1 MSFDEKTVWLIQE
14 KTQFNTDNIEK
25 VLRLLEILNEI
36 FAHPVLNKF
45 YALKGNTTMKCNEI
59 NIRDPFVVVKDGKYY
74 MYGTRGA
81 NFGQWTAGFD
91 IDLNYQG
98 LDRSEML
105 ENKKEHEKIFQ
116 KLFQVKGYTVKRMPE
131 EHAGGKWRLNYKN
144 IMGQDQNLEVDL
156 AYMLRVPLMPVEI
169 RSSNDFCGF
178 KAQNIRVLNIH
189 ELAAG
194 KFCALLSRCKPR
206 DLFDAHL
213 LLHNISW
220 NKQKLRECFTTY
232 AAFNKDDFSQIDA
245 LGDMKFDLSQFKA
258 QLITTL
264 PAGSI
269 TLSPEEYLNKLITE
283 CRGKLDIILPFSD
296 SENKFL
302 QEVNFTGNIY
312 PEMVSEDEAM
322 QMNIRNHPMLAW
334 KCLNVKN
341 YRSKQK

>member
-25 VLRLLEILNEI
+25 VLRLLEILNKI

-45 YALKGNTTMKCNEI
+45 YALKGGTALNLFYF
-59 NIRDPFVVVKDGKYY
+59 NIPRLSV
-74 MYGTRGA
+74 
-81 NFGQWTAGFD
+81 D

-116 KLFQVKGYTVKRMPE
+116 KLFQEKGYTVKRMPE

-156 AYMLRVPLMPVEI
+156 AYMLRVPLMPTEI

-232 AAFNKDDFSQIDA
+232 AAFNKDDFSQIEA
-245 LGDMKFDLSQFKA
+245 LGDVKFDLSQFKA
-258 QLITTL
+258 QLIATL

-269 TLSPEEYLNKLITE
+269 TLSPEEYLNKLISE
-283 CRGKLDIILPFSD
+283 CREKLDIILPFSD
-296 SENKFL
+296 SEKNFL
-302 QEVNFTGNIY
+302 KEVNFTGNIY
-312 PEMVSEDEAM
+312 PEMVSEDESM
-322 QMNIRNHPMLAW
+322 QMNIRNQPMLAW

>member
-1 MSFDEKTVWLIQE
+1 MSFDEKTVWMIQE

-45 YALKGNTTMKCNEI
+45 YALKGGTALNLFYF
-59 NIRDPFVVVKDGKYY
+59 NIPRLSV
-74 MYGTRGA
+74 
-81 NFGQWTAGFD
+81 D

-116 KLFQVKGYTVKRMPE
+116 KLFQEKGYTVKRMPE

-156 AYMLRVPLMPVEI
+156 AYMLRVPLMPTEI
-169 RSSNDFCGF
+169 RFSNDFCGF

-283 CRGKLDIILPFSD
+283 CREKLDIILPFSD
-296 SENKFL
+296 SEKNFL
-302 QEVNFTGNIY
+302 KEVNFTGNIY

-322 QMNIRNHPMLAW
+322 QMNIRNQPMLAW

-341 YRSKQK
+341 YRSNQK

>member
-45 YALKGNTTMKCNEI
+45 YALKGGTALNLFYF
-59 NIRDPFVVVKDGKYY
+59 NIPRLSV
-74 MYGTRGA
+74 
-81 NFGQWTAGFD
+81 D

-322 QMNIRNHPMLAW
+322 QINIRNHPMLAW

>member
-1 MSFDEKTVWLIQE
+1 MSFDEKTVWTIQE

-25 VLRLLEILNEI
+25 VLRLLEILNKI

-45 YALKGNTTMKCNEI
+45 YALKGGTALNLFYF
-59 NIRDPFVVVKDGKYY
+59 NIPRLSV
-74 MYGTRGA
+74 
-81 NFGQWTAGFD
+81 D

-116 KLFQVKGYTVKRMPE
+116 KLFQEKGYTVKRMPE

-156 AYMLRVPLMPVEI
+156 AYMLRVPLMPTEI

-232 AAFNKDDFSQIDA
+232 AAFNKDDFSQIEA

-258 QLITTL
+258 QLIATL

-269 TLSPEEYLNKLITE
+269 TLSPEEYLNKLISE
-283 CRGKLDIILPFSD
+283 CREKLDIILPFSD
-296 SENKFL
+296 SEKNFL
-302 QEVNFTGNIY
+302 KEVNFTGNIY
-312 PEMVSEDEAM
+312 PEMVSEDESM
-322 QMNIRNHPMLAW
+322 QMNIRNQPMLAW

>member
-45 YALKGNTTMKCNEI
+45 YALKGGTALNLFYF
-59 NIRDPFVVVKDGKYY
+59 NIPRLSV
-74 MYGTRGA
+74 
-81 NFGQWTAGFD
+81 D

-116 KLFQVKGYTVKRMPE
+116 KLFQEKGYTVKRMPE

-156 AYMLRVPLMPVEI
+156 AYMLRVPLMTTEI

-232 AAFNKDDFSQIDA
+232 AAFNKDDFSQIEA
-245 LGDMKFDLSQFKA
+245 LGDVKFDLSQFKA
-258 QLITTL
+258 QLIATL

-269 TLSPEEYLNKLITE
+269 TLSPEEYLNKLISE
-283 CRGKLDIILPFSD
+283 CREKLDIILPFSD
-296 SENKFL
+296 SEKNFL
-302 QEVNFTGNIY
+302 KEVNFTGNIY
-312 PEMVSEDEAM
+312 PEMVSEDESM
-322 QMNIRNHPMLAW
+322 QMNIRNQPMLAW

>member
-1 MSFDEKTVWLIQE
+1 MSFDEKTVWMIQE

-45 YALKGNTTMKCNEI
+45 YALKGGTALNLFYF
-59 NIRDPFVVVKDGKYY
+59 NIPRLSV
-74 MYGTRGA
+74 
-81 NFGQWTAGFD
+81 D

-116 KLFQVKGYTVKRMPE
+116 KLFQEKGYTVKRMPE

-156 AYMLRVPLMPVEI
+156 AYMLRVPLMPTEI

-283 CRGKLDIILPFSD
+283 CRRKLDIVLPFSD

>member
-1 MSFDEKTVWLIQE
+1 
-14 KTQFNTDNIEK
+14 
-25 VLRLLEILNEI
+25 
-36 FAHPVLNKF
+36 
-45 YALKGNTTMKCNEI
+45 
-59 NIRDPFVVVKDGKYY
+59 
-74 MYGTRGA
+74 
-81 NFGQWTAGFD
+81 
-91 IDLNYQG
+91 
-98 LDRSEML
+98 
-105 ENKKEHEKIFQ
+105 
-116 KLFQVKGYTVKRMPE
+116 
-131 EHAGGKWRLNYKN
+131 
-144 IMGQDQNLEVDL
+144 MGQDQNLEVDL

-220 NKQKLRECFTTY
+220 NRQKLRECFTTY

-283 CRGKLDIILPFSD
+283 CRGKLDIILPFSN

>member
-1 MSFDEKTVWLIQE
+1 MSFDEKTVWMIQE

-45 YALKGNTTMKCNEI
+45 YALKGGTALNLFYF
-59 NIRDPFVVVKDGKYY
+59 NIPRLSV
-74 MYGTRGA
+74 
-81 NFGQWTAGFD
+81 D

-116 KLFQVKGYTVKRMPE
+116 KLFQEKGYTVKRMPE

-156 AYMLRVPLMPVEI
+156 AYMLRVPLMPTEI

-232 AAFNKDDFSQIDA
+232 AAFNKDDFSQIEA

-258 QLITTL
+258 QLIATL

-269 TLSPEEYLNKLITE
+269 TLSPEEYLNKLISE
-283 CRGKLDIILPFSD
+283 CREKLDIILPFSD
-296 SENKFL
+296 SEKNFL
-302 QEVNFTGNIY
+302 KEVNFTGNIY
-312 PEMVSEDEAM
+312 PEMVSEDESM
-322 QMNIRNHPMLAW
+322 QMNIRNQPMLAW

>member
-36 FAHPVLNKF
+36 FAHPVLSNF
-45 YALKGNTTMKCNEI
+45 YALKGGTALNLFYF
-59 NIRDPFVVVKDGKYY
+59 NIPRLSV
-74 MYGTRGA
+74 
-81 NFGQWTAGFD
+81 D

-116 KLFQVKGYTVKRMPE
+116 KLFQEKGYTVKRMPE

-156 AYMLRVPLMPVEI
+156 AYMLRVPLMPTEI
-169 RSSNDFCGF
+169 RSSNDFCSF

-232 AAFNKDDFSQIDA
+232 AAFNKDDFSQIEA
-245 LGDMKFDLSQFKA
+245 LGDVKFDLSQFKA
-258 QLITTL
+258 QLIATL

-269 TLSPEEYLNKLITE
+269 TLSPEEYLNKLISE
-283 CRGKLDIILPFSD
+283 CREKLDIILPFSD
-296 SENKFL
+296 SEKNFL
-302 QEVNFTGNIY
+302 KEVNFTGNIY
-312 PEMVSEDEAM
+312 PEMVSEDESM
-322 QMNIRNHPMLAW
+322 QMNIRNQPMLAW

>member
-45 YALKGNTTMKCNEI
+45 YALKGGTALNLFYF
-59 NIRDPFVVVKDGKYY
+59 NIPRLSV
-74 MYGTRGA
+74 
-81 NFGQWTAGFD
+81 D

-116 KLFQVKGYTVKRMPE
+116 KLFQEKGYTVKRMPE

-156 AYMLRVPLMPVEI
+156 AYMLRVPLMPTEI

-232 AAFNKDDFSQIDA
+232 AAFNKDDFSQIEA

-258 QLITTL
+258 QLIATL

-269 TLSPEEYLNKLITE
+269 TLSPEEYLNKLISE
-283 CRGKLDIILPFSD
+283 CREKLDIILPFSD
-296 SENKFL
+296 SEKNFL
-302 QEVNFTGNIY
+302 KEVNFTGNIY
-312 PEMVSEDEAM
+312 PEMVSEDESM
-322 QMNIRNHPMLAW
+322 QMNIRNQPMLAW
-334 KCLNVKN
+334 KCLHVKN

>member
-25 VLRLLEILNEI
+25 VLRLLEILNKI

-45 YALKGNTTMKCNEI
+45 YALKGGTALNLFYF
-59 NIRDPFVVVKDGKYY
+59 NIPRLSV
-74 MYGTRGA
+74 
-81 NFGQWTAGFD
+81 D

-116 KLFQVKGYTVKRMPE
+116 KLFQEKGYTVKRMPE

-156 AYMLRVPLMPVEI
+156 AYMLRVPLIPAEI
-169 RSSNDFCGF
+169 RVSNDFCGF
-178 KAQNIRVLNIH
+178 QAQNIRVLNIH

-220 NKQKLRECFTTY
+220 DKQKLRECFTTY
-232 AAFNKDDFSQIDA
+232 AAFNKDDFSQINA

-258 QLITTL
+258 QLIATL

-269 TLSPEEYLNKLITE
+269 VLSPEEYLNKLITE
-283 CRGKLDIILPFSD
+283 CREKLDIILPFSD
-296 SENKFL
+296 SEKKFL
-302 QEVNFTGNIY
+302 EEVNFTGNIY
-312 PEMVSEDEAM
+312 PEMVSEDETM
-322 QMNIRNHPMLAW
+322 QINIRNHPMLAW

>member
-1 MSFDEKTVWLIQE
+1 MSFDEKTVWTIQE

-45 YALKGNTTMKCNEI
+45 YALKGGTALNLFYF
-59 NIRDPFVVVKDGKYY
+59 NIPRLSV
-74 MYGTRGA
+74 
-81 NFGQWTAGFD
+81 D

-116 KLFQVKGYTVKRMPE
+116 KLFQEKGYTVKRMPE

-156 AYMLRVPLMPVEI
+156 AYMLRVPLMPTEI

-232 AAFNKDDFSQIDA
+232 AAFNKDDFSQIEA
-245 LGDMKFDLSQFKA
+245 LGDVKFDLSQFKA
-258 QLITTL
+258 QLIATL

-269 TLSPEEYLNKLITE
+269 TLSPEEYLNKLISE
-283 CRGKLDIILPFSD
+283 CREKLDIILPFSD
-296 SENKFL
+296 SEKNFL
-302 QEVNFTGNIY
+302 KEVNFTGNIY
-312 PEMVSEDEAM
+312 PEMVSEDESM
-322 QMNIRNHPMLAW
+322 QMNIRNQPMLAW

>member
-25 VLRLLEILNEI
+25 VLRLLEILNKI

-45 YALKGNTTMKCNEI
+45 YALKGGTALNLFYF
-59 NIRDPFVVVKDGKYY
+59 NIPRLSV
-74 MYGTRGA
+74 
-81 NFGQWTAGFD
+81 D

-116 KLFQVKGYTVKRMPE
+116 KLFQEKGYTVKRMPE

-156 AYMLRVPLMPVEI
+156 AYMLRVPLMPTEI

-232 AAFNKDDFSQIDA
+232 AAFNKDDFSQIEA

-258 QLITTL
+258 QLIATL

-269 TLSPEEYLNKLITE
+269 TLSPEEYLNKLISE
-283 CRGKLDIILPFSD
+283 CREKLDIILPFSD
-296 SENKFL
+296 SEKNFL
-302 QEVNFTGNIY
+302 KEVNFTGNIY
-312 PEMVSEDEAM
+312 PEMVSEDESM
-322 QMNIRNHPMLAW
+322 QMNIRNQPMLAW

>member
-45 YALKGNTTMKCNEI
+45 YALKGGTALNLFYF
-59 NIRDPFVVVKDGKYY
+59 NIPRLSV
-74 MYGTRGA
+74 
-81 NFGQWTAGFD
+81 D

-232 AAFNKDDFSQIDA
+232 AAFNKDDFSQIEA
-245 LGDMKFDLSQFKA
+245 LGDVKFDLSQFKA
-258 QLITTL
+258 QLIATL

-269 TLSPEEYLNKLITE
+269 TLSPEEYLNKLISE
-283 CRGKLDIILPFSD
+283 CREKLDIILPFSD
-296 SENKFL
+296 SEKNFL
-302 QEVNFTGNIY
+302 KEVNFTGNIY
-312 PEMVSEDEAM
+312 PEMVSEDESM
-322 QMNIRNHPMLAW
+322 QMNIRNQPMLAW

>member
-45 YALKGNTTMKCNEI
+45 YALKGGTALNLFYF
-59 NIRDPFVVVKDGKYY
+59 NIPRLSV
-74 MYGTRGA
+74 
-81 NFGQWTAGFD
+81 D

-116 KLFQVKGYTVKRMPE
+116 KLFQEKGYTVKRMPE

-322 QMNIRNHPMLAW
+322 QMNIRNQPMLAW

>member
-45 YALKGNTTMKCNEI
+45 YALKGGTALNLFYF
-59 NIRDPFVVVKDGKYY
+59 NIPRLSV
-74 MYGTRGA
+74 
-81 NFGQWTAGFD
+81 D

-116 KLFQVKGYTVKRMPE
+116 KLFQEKGYTVKRMPE

-220 NKQKLRECFTTY
+220 NRQKLRECFTTY

-283 CRGKLDIILPFSD
+283 CRGKLDIILPFSN

>member
-1 MSFDEKTVWLIQE
+1 MSFDEKTVWMIQE

-45 YALKGNTTMKCNEI
+45 YALKGGTALNLFYF
-59 NIRDPFVVVKDGKYY
+59 NIPRLSV
-74 MYGTRGA
+74 
-81 NFGQWTAGFD
+81 D

-156 AYMLRVPLMPVEI
+156 AYMLRVPLMPTEI

-232 AAFNKDDFSQIDA
+232 AAFNKDDFSQIEA

-258 QLITTL
+258 QLIATL

-269 TLSPEEYLNKLITE
+269 TLSPEEYLNKLISE
-283 CRGKLDIILPFSD
+283 CREKLDIILPFSD
-296 SENKFL
+296 SEKNFL
-302 QEVNFTGNIY
+302 KEVNFTGNIY
-312 PEMVSEDEAM
+312 PEMVSEDESM
-322 QMNIRNHPMLAW
+322 QMNIRNQPMLAW

>member
-45 YALKGNTTMKCNEI
+45 YALKGGTALNLFYF
-59 NIRDPFVVVKDGKYY
+59 NIPRLSV
-74 MYGTRGA
+74 
-81 NFGQWTAGFD
+81 D

-245 LGDMKFDLSQFKA
+245 LGDMKFDLSQVKA

>member
-45 YALKGNTTMKCNEI
+45 YALKGGTALNLFYF
-59 NIRDPFVVVKDGKYY
+59 NIPRLSV
-74 MYGTRGA
+74 
-81 NFGQWTAGFD
+81 D

-116 KLFQVKGYTVKRMPE
+116 KLFQEKGYTVKRMPE

-156 AYMLRVPLMPVEI
+156 AYMLRVPLMPTEI

-232 AAFNKDDFSQIDA
+232 AAFNKDDFSQIEA
-245 LGDMKFDLSQFKA
+245 LGDVKFDLSQFKA
-258 QLITTL
+258 QLIATL
-264 PAGSI
+264 PARSI
-269 TLSPEEYLNKLITE
+269 TLSPEEYLNKLI
-283 CRGKLDIILPFSD
+283 
-296 SENKFL
+296 SEIGRAH
-302 QEVNFTGNIY
+302 V
-312 PEMVSEDEAM
+312 
-322 QMNIRNHPMLAW
+322 
-334 KCLNVKN
+334 
-341 YRSKQK
+341 

>member
-1 MSFDEKTVWLIQE
+1 MPPFSFY
-14 KTQFNTDNIEK
+14 FNIP
-25 VLRLLEILNEI
+25 RLS
-36 FAHPVLNKF
+36 V
-45 YALKGNTTMKCNEI
+45 
-59 NIRDPFVVVKDGKYY
+59 
-74 MYGTRGA
+74 
-81 NFGQWTAGFD
+81 D

-116 KLFQVKGYTVKRMPE
+116 KLFQEKGYTVKRMPE

-156 AYMLRVPLMPVEI
+156 AYMLRVPLMPTEI

-232 AAFNKDDFSQIDA
+232 AAFNKDDFSQIEA
-245 LGDMKFDLSQFKA
+245 LGDVKFDLSQFKA
-258 QLITTL
+258 QLIATL

-296 SENKFL
+296 SEKNFL
-302 QEVNFTGNIY
+302 KEVNFTGNIY
-312 PEMVSEDEAM
+312 PEMVSEDESM
-322 QMNIRNHPMLAW
+322 QMNIRNQPMLAW

>member
-45 YALKGNTTMKCNEI
+45 YALKGGTALNLFYF
-59 NIRDPFVVVKDGKYY
+59 NIPRLSV
-74 MYGTRGA
+74 
-81 NFGQWTAGFD
+81 D

-116 KLFQVKGYTVKRMPE
+116 KLFQEKGYTVKRMPE

-156 AYMLRVPLMPVEI
+156 AYMLRVPLMPTEI

-232 AAFNKDDFSQIDA
+232 AAFNKDDFSQIEA

-258 QLITTL
+258 QLIATL

-269 TLSPEEYLNKLITE
+269 TLSPEEYLNKLISE
-283 CRGKLDIILPFSD
+283 CREKLDIILPFSD
-296 SENKFL
+296 SEKNFL
-302 QEVNFTGNIY
+302 KEVNFTGNIY
-312 PEMVSEDEAM
+312 PEMVSEDESM
-322 QMNIRNHPMLAW
+322 QMNIRNQPMLAW

>member
-45 YALKGNTTMKCNEI
+45 YALKGGTALNLFYF
-59 NIRDPFVVVKDGKYY
+59 NIPRLSV
-74 MYGTRGA
+74 
-81 NFGQWTAGFD
+81 D

-116 KLFQVKGYTVKRMPE
+116 KLFQEKGYTVKRMPE

-156 AYMLRVPLMPVEI
+156 AYMLRVPLMPTEI

-232 AAFNKDDFSQIDA
+232 AAFNKDDFSQIEA
-245 LGDMKFDLSQFKA
+245 LGDVKFDLSQFKA
-258 QLITTL
+258 QLIATL

-269 TLSPEEYLNKLITE
+269 TLSPEEYLNKLISE
-283 CRGKLDIILPFSD
+283 CREKLDIILPFSD
-296 SENKFL
+296 SEKNFL
-302 QEVNFTGNIY
+302 KEVNFTGNIY
-312 PEMVSEDEAM
+312 PEMVSEDESM
-322 QMNIRNHPMLAW
+322 QMNIRNQPMLAW

>member
-45 YALKGNTTMKCNEI
+45 YALKGGTALNLFYF
-59 NIRDPFVVVKDGKYY
+59 NIPRLSV
-74 MYGTRGA
+74 
-81 NFGQWTAGFD
+81 D

-232 AAFNKDDFSQIDA
+232 AAFNKDDLSQIDA

-283 CRGKLDIILPFSD
+283 CRGKLDIILPFSE

>member
-45 YALKGNTTMKCNEI
+45 YALKGGTALNLFYF
-59 NIRDPFVVVKDGKYY
+59 NIPRLSV
-74 MYGTRGA
+74 
-81 NFGQWTAGFD
+81 D

-98 LDRSEML
+98 LDHSEML

-116 KLFQVKGYTVKRMPE
+116 KLFQEKGYTVKRMPK

-220 NKQKLRECFTTY
+220 NRQKLRECFTTY

-283 CRGKLDIILPFSD
+283 CRGKLDIILPFSN